1 MSSVQ
6 TDLQFRTDEELCL
19 LAQGGSAEAEELL
32 VTRCTRLV
40 RICARPLFLAGGDSE
55 DLLQEGMFGVL
66 TAVRTFDP
74 GRQARFHTFAELC
87 IRTKLVSA
95 VRKAASG
102 KHTPLN
108 DSVSLEHPQFRED
121 SLSAHEVPDPE
132 SALIHRE
139 EWSERLNS
147 LKDRLTGFEATVL
160 QLYLGGYSY
169 SEIAQQTGKQQK
181 AVDNAVQRIRR
192 KVARQFTSGDISL
205 G

>member
-6 TDLQFRTDEELCL
+6 TDLHTCTDEQLCV

-40 RICARPLFLAGGDSE
+40 RVCARPLFLAGGDSE
-55 DLLQEGMFGVL
+55 DLLQEGMFGAL
-66 TAVRTFDP
+66 AAIRGFDP
-74 GRQARFHTFAELC
+74 ARQAQFRTYAEIC
-87 IRTKLVSA
+87 IRTKLISA

-108 DSVSLEHPQFRED
+108 DSVSLEHPQFDEGD
-121 SLSAHEVPDPE
+121 LSVRNEPDPE
-132 SALIHRE
+132 SALINRE

-147 LKDRLTGFEATVL
+147 LKDCLTGFEATVL

-169 SEIAQQTGKQQK
+169 SEIAQQTGRQTK

-192 KVARQFTSGDISL
+192 KVARQLTSGDISN

>member
-1 MSSVQ
+1 MSRVL
-6 TDLQFRTDEELCL
+6 TDLHTRTDEQLCV
-19 LAQGGSAEAEELL
+19 LAQGGSSEAEELL

-66 TAVRTFDP
+66 AAIRSFDP
-74 GRQARFHTFAELC
+74 ARQTQFRTYAEVC

-102 KHTPLN
+102 RHTPLN
-108 DSVSLEHPQFRED
+108 DSVSFEHPQFDEGGLPD
-121 SLSAHEVPDPE
+121 HGEPDPE
-132 SALIHRE
+132 TALISRE
-139 EWSERLNS
+139 EWSDRLNS
-147 LKDRLTGFEATVL
+147 LKDCLTEFEATVL

-169 SEIAQQTGKQQK
+169 SEIAQQTGRQTK

-192 KVARQFTSGDISL
+192 KVARQLTSGDISKS
-205 G
+205 

>member
-6 TDLQFRTDEELCL
+6 TDLHTRTDEELCRM
-19 LAQGGSAEAEELL
+19 AQNGSAEAEELL

-40 RICARPLFLAGGDSE
+40 RVCARPLFLAGGDSE

-66 TAVRTFDP
+66 AAIRGFDP
-74 GRQARFHTFAELC
+74 ARQVQFRTYAEVC

-102 KHTPLN
+102 KHTALN
-108 DSVSLEHPQFRED
+108 DSVSLEHPWFDVSGMLARNE
-121 SLSAHEVPDPE
+121 PDPE
-132 SALIHRE
+132 TTLISRE
-139 EWSERLNS
+139 EWSERLDI
-147 LKDRLTGFEATVL
+147 LKGCLTGFEATVL
-160 QLYLGGYSY
+160 QLYLGGCSY
-169 SEIAQQTGKQQK
+169 SEIAQQTGRQTK

-192 KVARQFTSGDISL
+192 KVARQLTSGDISK